1 MSFIIKAVKQRK
13 MKTKN
18 KIIIFLLI
26 FFFIIVSIIIGRAF
40 INLKIN
46 KAIKIAMNRPINI
59 ISYTVKE
66 SDFYQSIDTFGTAI
80 ANKSFSIRI
89 KKENVIKSIDFD
101 KQQIIKK
108 GTIIATLKDRDIIAP
123 FEGRLGKREITP
135 GILGNNDSIIA
146 TLDDSTK
153 LKVDIKLPENYVGIL
168 KNGLKVQA
176 SSDAF
181 DKIFNG
187 EIKTV
192 SSRVD
197 PTSRSILAQIEIL
210 NPNLEL
216 IPGILLNIK
225 VIHDEKSSL
234 SIPEE
239 SLVIQGNSKFVYLI
253 ENNVLKRQNIKIGLR
268 NFGKVEVLSGLMI
281 NDKIVAE
288 GTNKVRNKAKVKIKK

>member
-1 MSFIIKAVKQRK
+1 

-18 KIIIFLLI
+18 KIIVFLSI
-26 FFFIIVSIIIGRAF
+26 FFLIIVSIIIGRAF
-40 INLKIN
+40 INSKIDD
-46 KAIKIAMNRPINI
+46 AIKKARNRPIEVV
-59 ISYTVKE
+59 SYTVKE
-66 SDFYQSIDTFGTAI
+66 SDFYQSIETFGTAI

-89 KKENVIKSIDFD
+89 KKENIIKSIDFN

-108 GTIIATLKDRDIIAP
+108 GTIIASLKDRNIIAP

-135 GILGNNDSIIA
+135 GILGNNNSIIA

-176 SSDAF
+176 TSDAF
-181 DKIFNG
+181 NKIFTG

-225 VIHDEKSSL
+225 VIYDERDSI

-239 SLVIQGNSKFVYLI
+239 SLIIQGDNKFVYLI
-253 ENNVLKRQNIKIGLR
+253 DNNVLNRKNVKVGLR
-268 NFGKVEVLSGLMI
+268 NFGKVEILSGLEI
-281 NDKIVAE
+281 GDNIVAE

>member
-1 MSFIIKAVKQRK
+1 

-18 KIIIFLLI
+18 KIIVFLSI
-26 FFFIIVSIIIGRAF
+26 FFLIIASIIIGRAF
-40 INLKIN
+40 INSKIDD
-46 KAIKIAMNRPINI
+46 AIKKARNRPIEVV
-59 ISYTVKE
+59 SYTVKE
-66 SDFYQSIDTFGTAI
+66 SDFYQSIETFGTAI

-89 KKENVIKSIDFD
+89 KKENIIKSIDFN

-108 GTIIATLKDRDIIAP
+108 GTIIASLKDRNIIAP

-135 GILGNNDSIIA
+135 GILGNNNSIIA

-176 SSDAF
+176 TSDAF
-181 DKIFNG
+181 NKIFTG
-187 EIKTV
+187 EVKTV

-225 VIHDEKSSL
+225 VIYDERESI

-239 SLVIQGNSKFVYLI
+239 SLIIQGDNKFVYLI
-253 ENNVLKRQNIKIGLR
+253 DNNVLNRKNVKVGLR
-268 NFGKVEVLSGLMI
+268 NFGKVEILSGLEI
-281 NDKIVAE
+281 GDNIVAE

>member
-1 MSFIIKAVKQRK
+1 

-18 KIIIFLLI
+18 KIIVFLSI
-26 FFFIIVSIIIGRAF
+26 FFLIIASIIIGRAF
-40 INLKIN
+40 INSKIDD
-46 KAIKIAMNRPINI
+46 AIKKASNRPIEVV
-59 ISYTVKE
+59 SYTVKE
-66 SDFYQSIDTFGTAI
+66 SDFYQSIETFGTAI

-89 KKENVIKSIDFD
+89 KKENIIKSIDFN

-108 GTIIATLKDRDIIAP
+108 GTIIASLKDRNIIAP

-135 GILGNNDSIIA
+135 GILGNNNSIIA

-176 SSDAF
+176 TSDAF
-181 DKIFNG
+181 NKIFTG
-187 EIKTV
+187 EVKTV

-225 VIHDEKSSL
+225 VIFDERDSL

-239 SLVIQGNSKFVYLI
+239 SLIIQGDNKFVYLI
-253 ENNVLKRQNIKIGLR
+253 ENNILKRKNVKIGLR
-268 NFGKVEVLSGLMI
+268 NFGKVEILSGLEI
-281 NDKIVAE
+281 GDNIVAE

>member
-1 MSFIIKAVKQRK
+1 

-18 KIIIFLLI
+18 KIIVFLSI
-26 FFFIIVSIIIGRAF
+26 FFLIIASIIIGRAF
-40 INLKIN
+40 INSKIDD
-46 KAIKIAMNRPINI
+46 AIKKARNRPIEVV
-59 ISYTVKE
+59 SYTVKE
-66 SDFYQSIDTFGTAI
+66 SDFYQSIETFGTAI

-89 KKENVIKSIDFD
+89 KKENIIKSIDFN

-108 GTIIATLKDRDIIAP
+108 GTIIASLKDRNIIAP

-135 GILGNNDSIIA
+135 GILGNNNSIIA

-176 SSDAF
+176 TSDAF
-181 DKIFNG
+181 NKIFTG
-187 EIKTV
+187 EVKTV

-225 VIHDEKSSL
+225 VIYDERDSI

-239 SLVIQGNSKFVYLI
+239 SLIIQGDNKFVYLI
-253 ENNVLKRQNIKIGLR
+253 DNNILKRKNVKVGLR
-268 NFGKVEVLSGLMI
+268 NFGKVEILSGLEI
-281 NDKIVAE
+281 GDNIVAE

>member
-1 MSFIIKAVKQRK
+1 

-18 KIIIFLLI
+18 KIIVFLSIFSLI
-26 FFFIIVSIIIGRAF
+26 IASIIIGRAF
-40 INLKIN
+40 INSKIDD
-46 KAIKIAMNRPINI
+46 AIKKARNRPIEVV
-59 ISYTVKE
+59 SYTVKE
-66 SDFYQSIDTFGTAI
+66 SDFYQSIETFGTAI

-89 KKENVIKSIDFD
+89 KKENIIKSIDFN

-108 GTIIATLKDRDIIAP
+108 GTIIASLKDRNIIAP

-135 GILGNNDSIIA
+135 GILGNNNSIIA

-176 SSDAF
+176 TSDAF
-181 DKIFNG
+181 NKIFTG
-187 EIKTV
+187 EVKTV

-225 VIHDEKSSL
+225 VIYDERDSI

-239 SLVIQGNSKFVYLI
+239 SLIIQGDNKFVYLI
-253 ENNVLKRQNIKIGLR
+253 DNNILKRKNVKVGLR
-268 NFGKVEVLSGLMI
+268 NFGKVEILSGLEI
-281 NDKIVAE
+281 GDNIVAE

>member
-1 MSFIIKAVKQRK
+1 M
-13 MKTKN
+13 
-18 KIIIFLLI
+18 
-26 FFFIIVSIIIGRAF
+26 
-40 INLKIN
+40 
-46 KAIKIAMNRPINI
+46 

-66 SDFYQSIDTFGTAI
+66 SDFYQSIETFGTAI

-89 KKENVIKSIDFD
+89 KKENIIKSIDFN

-108 GTIIATLKDRDIIAP
+108 GTIIASLKDRNIIAP

-135 GILGNNDSIIA
+135 GILGNNNSIIA

-176 SSDAF
+176 TSDAF
-181 DKIFNG
+181 NKIFTG

-225 VIHDEKSSL
+225 VIYDERDSI

-239 SLVIQGNSKFVYLI
+239 SLIIQGDNKFVYLI
-253 ENNVLKRQNIKIGLR
+253 DNNVLIRKNVKVGLR
-268 NFGKVEVLSGLMI
+268 NFGKVEILSGLEI
-281 NDKIVAE
+281 GDNIVAE
-288 GTNKVRNKAKVKIKK
+288 GTNKVRNKVKVKIKK

>member
-1 MSFIIKAVKQRK
+1 

-18 KIIIFLLI
+18 KIIVFLSI
-26 FFFIIVSIIIGRAF
+26 FFLIIASIIIGRAF
-40 INLKIN
+40 INSKIDD
-46 KAIKIAMNRPINI
+46 AIKKASNRPIEVV
-59 ISYTVKE
+59 SYTVKE
-66 SDFYQSIDTFGTAI
+66 SNFYQSIETFGTAI

-89 KKENVIKSIDFD
+89 KKENIIKSIDFN

-108 GTIIATLKDRDIIAP
+108 GTIIASLKDRNIIAP

-135 GILGNNDSIIA
+135 GILGNNNSIIA

-176 SSDAF
+176 TSDAF
-181 DKIFNG
+181 NKIFTG
-187 EIKTV
+187 EVKTV

-225 VIHDEKSSL
+225 VIYDERDSL

-239 SLVIQGNSKFVYLI
+239 SLIIQGDNKFVYLI
-253 ENNVLKRQNIKIGLR
+253 ENNILKRKNVKIGLR
-268 NFGKVEVLSGLMI
+268 NFGKVEILSGLEI
-281 NDKIVAE
+281 GDNIVAE

>member
-1 MSFIIKAVKQRK
+1 

-18 KIIIFLLI
+18 KIIVFLSI
-26 FFFIIVSIIIGRAF
+26 FFLIIASIIIGRAF
-40 INLKIN
+40 INSKIDD
-46 KAIKIAMNRPINI
+46 AIKKASNRPIEVV
-59 ISYTVKE
+59 SYTVKE
-66 SDFYQSIDTFGTAI
+66 SDFYQSIETFGTAI

-89 KKENVIKSIDFD
+89 KKENIIKSIDFN

-108 GTIIATLKDRDIIAP
+108 GTIIASLKDRNIIAP

-135 GILGNNDSIIA
+135 GILGNNNSIIA

-176 SSDAF
+176 TSDAF
-181 DKIFNG
+181 NKIFTG
-187 EIKTV
+187 EVKTV

-225 VIHDEKSSL
+225 VIFNERDSL

-239 SLVIQGNSKFVYLI
+239 SLIIQGDNKFVYLI
-253 ENNVLKRQNIKIGLR
+253 ENNILKRKNVKIGLR
-268 NFGKVEVLSGLMI
+268 NFGKVEILSGLEI
-281 NDKIVAE
+281 GDNIVAE
-288 GTNKVRNKAKVKIKK
+288 GTNKVRNKARVKIKK

>member
-1 MSFIIKAVKQRK
+1 

-18 KIIIFLLI
+18 KIIVFLSIFSLI
-26 FFFIIVSIIIGRAF
+26 IASIIIGRAF
-40 INLKIN
+40 INSKIDD
-46 KAIKIAMNRPINI
+46 AIKKARNRPIEVV
-59 ISYTVKE
+59 SYTVKE
-66 SDFYQSIDTFGTAI
+66 SDFYQSIETFGTAI

-89 KKENVIKSIDFD
+89 KKENIIKSIDFN

-108 GTIIATLKDRDIIAP
+108 GTIIASLKDRNIIAP

-135 GILGNNDSIIA
+135 GILGNNNSIIA

-176 SSDAF
+176 TSDAF
-181 DKIFNG
+181 NKIFTG
-187 EIKTV
+187 EVKTV

-225 VIHDEKSSL
+225 VIYDERDSI

-239 SLVIQGNSKFVYLI
+239 SLIIQGDNKFVYLI
-253 ENNVLKRQNIKIGLR
+253 DNNVLIRKNVKVGLR
-268 NFGKVEVLSGLMI
+268 NFGKVEILSGLEI
-281 NDKIVAE
+281 GDNIVAE

>member
-1 MSFIIKAVKQRK
+1 

-18 KIIIFLLI
+18 KIIVFLSI
-26 FFFIIVSIIIGRAF
+26 FFLIIASIIIGRAF
-40 INLKIN
+40 INSKIDD
-46 KAIKIAMNRPINI
+46 AIKKARNRPIEV

-66 SDFYQSIDTFGTAI
+66 SDFYQSIETFGTAI

-89 KKENVIKSIDFD
+89 KKENIIKSIDFN

-108 GTIIATLKDRDIIAP
+108 GTIIASLKDRNIIAP

-135 GILGNNDSIIA
+135 GILGNNNSIIA

-176 SSDAF
+176 TSDAF
-181 DKIFNG
+181 NKIFSG
-187 EIKTV
+187 EVKTV

-225 VIHDEKSSL
+225 VIYDERDSL

-239 SLVIQGNSKFVYLI
+239 SLIIQGDNKFVYLI
-253 ENNVLKRQNIKIGLR
+253 ENNVLKRKNVKVGLR
-268 NFGKVEVLSGLMI
+268 NFGKIEILSGLEI
-281 NDKIVAE
+281 GDNIVAE

>member
-1 MSFIIKAVKQRK
+1 

-18 KIIIFLLI
+18 KIIVFLSI
-26 FFFIIVSIIIGRAF
+26 FFLIIASIIIGRAF
-40 INLKIN
+40 INSKIDD
-46 KAIKIAMNRPINI
+46 AIKKARNRPIEVV
-59 ISYTVKE
+59 SYTVKE
-66 SDFYQSIDTFGTAI
+66 SDFYQSIETFGTAI

-89 KKENVIKSIDFD
+89 KKENIIKSIDFN

-108 GTIIATLKDRDIIAP
+108 GTIIASLKDRNIIAP
-123 FEGRLGKREITP
+123 FDGRLGKREITP
-135 GILGNNDSIIA
+135 GILGNNNSIIA

-176 SSDAF
+176 TSDAF
-181 DKIFNG
+181 NKIFTG

-225 VIHDEKSSL
+225 VIYDERDSI

-239 SLVIQGNSKFVYLI
+239 SLIIQGDNKFVYLI
-253 ENNVLKRQNIKIGLR
+253 DNNVLIRKNVKVGLR
-268 NFGKVEVLSGLMI
+268 NFGKVEILSGLEI
-281 NDKIVAE
+281 GDNIVAE

>member
-1 MSFIIKAVKQRK
+1 

-18 KIIIFLLI
+18 KIIVFLSI
-26 FFFIIVSIIIGRAF
+26 FFLIIASIIIGRAF
-40 INLKIN
+40 INSKIDD
-46 KAIKIAMNRPINI
+46 AIKKARNRPIDVV
-59 ISYTVKE
+59 SYTVKE
-66 SDFYQSIDTFGTAI
+66 SDFYQSIETFGTAI

-89 KKENVIKSIDFD
+89 KKENIIKSIDFN

-108 GTIIATLKDRDIIAP
+108 GTIIASLKDRNIIAP

-135 GILGNNDSIIA
+135 GILGNNNSIIA

-176 SSDAF
+176 TSDAF
-181 DKIFNG
+181 NKIFTG
-187 EIKTV
+187 EVKTV

-225 VIHDEKSSL
+225 VIYDERDSI

-239 SLVIQGNSKFVYLI
+239 SLIIQGDNKFVYLI
-253 ENNVLKRQNIKIGLR
+253 DNNILKRKNVKVGLR
-268 NFGKVEVLSGLMI
+268 NFGKVEILSGLEI
-281 NDKIVAE
+281 GDNIVAE

>member
-1 MSFIIKAVKQRK
+1 

-18 KIIIFLLI
+18 KIIVFLSI
-26 FFFIIVSIIIGRAF
+26 FFLIIASIIIGRAF
-40 INLKIN
+40 INSKIDN
-46 KAIKIAMNRPINI
+46 AIKKARNRPIEV

-66 SDFYQSIDTFGTAI
+66 SDFYQSIETFGTAI

-89 KKENVIKSIDFD
+89 KKENIIKSIDFN

-108 GTIIATLKDRDIIAP
+108 GTIIASLKDRNIIAP

-135 GILGNNDSIIA
+135 GILGNNNSIIA

-176 SSDAF
+176 TSDAF
-181 DKIFNG
+181 NKIFTG
-187 EIKTV
+187 EVKTV

-225 VIHDEKSSL
+225 VIYDERDSM

-239 SLVIQGNSKFVYLI
+239 SLIIQGDNKFVYLI
-253 ENNVLKRQNIKIGLR
+253 DNNVLKRKNVKIGLR
-268 NFGKVEVLSGLMI
+268 NFGKVEILSGLEI
-281 NDKIVAE
+281 GDNIVAE

>member
-1 MSFIIKAVKQRK
+1 

-18 KIIIFLLI
+18 KIIVFLSI
-26 FFFIIVSIIIGRAF
+26 FFLIIASIIIGRAF
-40 INLKIN
+40 INSKIDD
-46 KAIKIAMNRPINI
+46 AIKKARNRPIEV

-66 SDFYQSIDTFGTAI
+66 SDFYQSIETFGTAI

-89 KKENVIKSIDFD
+89 KKENIIKSIDFN

-108 GTIIATLKDRDIIAP
+108 GTIIASLKDRNIIAP
-123 FEGRLGKREITP
+123 FDGRLGKREITP
-135 GILGNNDSIIA
+135 GILGNNNSIIA

-176 SSDAF
+176 TSDAF
-181 DKIFNG
+181 NKIFTG
-187 EIKTV
+187 EVKTV

-225 VIHDEKSSL
+225 VIYDERDSM

-239 SLVIQGNSKFVYLI
+239 SLIIQGDNKFVYLI
-253 ENNVLKRQNIKIGLR
+253 DNNVLKRKNVKIGLR
-268 NFGKVEVLSGLMI
+268 NFGNVELLSGLEI
-281 NDKIVAE
+281 GDNILAE

>member
-1 MSFIIKAVKQRK
+1 

-18 KIIIFLLI
+18 KIIVFLSISFLI
-26 FFFIIVSIIIGRAF
+26 IASIIIGRAF
-40 INLKIN
+40 INSKIDD
-46 KAIKIAMNRPINI
+46 AIKKARNRPIEV

-66 SDFYQSIDTFGTAI
+66 SNFFQSIETFGTAI

-89 KKENVIKSIDFD
+89 KKENIIKSIDFN

-108 GTIIATLKDRDIIAP
+108 GTIIASLKDRNIIAP

-135 GILGNNDSIIA
+135 GILGNNNSIIA

-176 SSDAF
+176 TSDAF
-181 DKIFNG
+181 NKMFTG
-187 EIKTV
+187 EVKTV

-225 VIHDEKSSL
+225 VIYDERNSL

-239 SLVIQGNSKFVYLI
+239 SLIIQGDNKFVYLI
-253 ENNVLKRQNIKIGLR
+253 DNNILKRKNVKIGLR
-268 NFGKVEVLSGLMI
+268 NFGKVEILSGLEI
-281 NDKIVAE
+281 GDNIVAE

>member
-1 MSFIIKAVKQRK
+1 

-18 KIIIFLLI
+18 KIIVFLSIFSLI
-26 FFFIIVSIIIGRAF
+26 IASIIIGRAF
-40 INLKIN
+40 INSKIDD
-46 KAIKIAMNRPINI
+46 AIKKARNRPIDVV
-59 ISYTVKE
+59 SYTVKE
-66 SDFYQSIDTFGTAI
+66 SDFYQSIETFGTAI

-89 KKENVIKSIDFD
+89 KKENIIKSIDFN

-108 GTIIATLKDRDIIAP
+108 GTIIASLKDRNIIAP

-135 GILGNNDSIIA
+135 GILGNNNSIIA

-176 SSDAF
+176 TSDAF
-181 DKIFNG
+181 NKIFTG

-225 VIHDEKSSL
+225 VIYDERDSI

-239 SLVIQGNSKFVYLI
+239 SLIIQGDNKFVYLI
-253 ENNVLKRQNIKIGLR
+253 DNNVLKRKNVRIGLR
-268 NFGKVEVLSGLMI
+268 NFGKVEILSGLEI
-281 NDKIVAE
+281 GDNIVAE

>member
-1 MSFIIKAVKQRK
+1 

-18 KIIIFLLI
+18 KIIVFLSIFSLI
-26 FFFIIVSIIIGRAF
+26 IASIIIGRAF
-40 INLKIN
+40 INSKIDD
-46 KAIKIAMNRPINI
+46 AIKKARNRPIEVV
-59 ISYTVKE
+59 SYTVKE
-66 SDFYQSIDTFGTAI
+66 SDFYQSIETFGTAI

-89 KKENVIKSIDFD
+89 KKENIIKSIDFN

-108 GTIIATLKDRDIIAP
+108 GTIIASLKDRNIIAP

-135 GILGNNDSIIA
+135 GILGNNNSIIA

-176 SSDAF
+176 TSDAF
-181 DKIFNG
+181 NKIFTG

-225 VIHDEKSSL
+225 VIYDERDSI

-239 SLVIQGNSKFVYLI
+239 SLIIQGDNKFVYLI
-253 ENNVLKRQNIKIGLR
+253 DNNILKRKNVKVGLR
-268 NFGKVEVLSGLMI
+268 NFGKVEILSGLEI
-281 NDKIVAE
+281 GDNIVAE

>member
-1 MSFIIKAVKQRK
+1 

-18 KIIIFLLI
+18 KIIVFLSI
-26 FFFIIVSIIIGRAF
+26 FFLIIASIIIGRAF
-40 INLKIN
+40 INSKIDD
-46 KAIKIAMNRPINI
+46 AIKKASNRPIEVV
-59 ISYTVKE
+59 SYTVKE
-66 SDFYQSIDTFGTAI
+66 SNFYQSIETFGTAI

-89 KKENVIKSIDFD
+89 KKENIIKSIDFN

-108 GTIIATLKDRDIIAP
+108 GTIIASLKDRNIIAP

-135 GILGNNDSIIA
+135 GILGNNNSIIA

-176 SSDAF
+176 TSDAF
-181 DKIFNG
+181 NKIFTG
-187 EIKTV
+187 EVKTV

-225 VIHDEKSSL
+225 VIFDERDSL

-239 SLVIQGNSKFVYLI
+239 SLIIQGDNKFVYLI
-253 ENNVLKRQNIKIGLR
+253 DNNVLKRKNVKIGLR
-268 NFGKVEVLSGLMI
+268 NFGKVEILSGLEI
-281 NDKIVAE
+281 GDNIVAE

>member
-1 MSFIIKAVKQRK
+1 

-18 KIIIFLLI
+18 KIIVFLSISFLI
-26 FFFIIVSIIIGRAF
+26 IASIIIGRAF
-40 INLKIN
+40 INSKIDD
-46 KAIKIAMNRPINI
+46 AIKKARNRPIEV

-66 SDFYQSIDTFGTAI
+66 SDFYQSIETFGTAI

-89 KKENVIKSIDFD
+89 KKENIIKSIDFN

-108 GTIIATLKDRDIIAP
+108 GTIIASLKDRNIIAP
-123 FEGRLGKREITP
+123 FDGRLGKREITP
-135 GILGNNDSIIA
+135 GILGNNNSIIA

-176 SSDAF
+176 TSDAF
-181 DKIFNG
+181 NKIFTG
-187 EIKTV
+187 EVKTV

-225 VIHDEKSSL
+225 VIYDERDSM

-239 SLVIQGNSKFVYLI
+239 SLIIQGDNKFVYLI
-253 ENNVLKRQNIKIGLR
+253 DNNVLKRKNVKIGLR
-268 NFGKVEVLSGLMI
+268 NFGKVEILSGLEI
-281 NDKIVAE
+281 GDNIVAE

>member
-1 MSFIIKAVKQRK
+1 

-18 KIIIFLLI
+18 KIIVFLSIFSLI
-26 FFFIIVSIIIGRAF
+26 IASIIIGRAF
-40 INLKIN
+40 INSKIDD
-46 KAIKIAMNRPINI
+46 AIKKARNRPIDVV
-59 ISYTVKE
+59 SYTVKK
-66 SDFYQSIDTFGTAI
+66 SDFYQSIETFGTAI

-89 KKENVIKSIDFD
+89 KKENIIKSIDFN

-108 GTIIATLKDRDIIAP
+108 GTIIASLKDRNIIAP

-135 GILGNNDSIIA
+135 GILGNNNSIIA

-176 SSDAF
+176 TSDAF
-181 DKIFNG
+181 NKIFTG
-187 EIKTV
+187 EVKTV

-225 VIHDEKSSL
+225 VIYDERDSI

-239 SLVIQGNSKFVYLI
+239 SLIIQGDNKFVYLI
-253 ENNVLKRQNIKIGLR
+253 DNNILKRKNVKVGLR
-268 NFGKVEVLSGLMI
+268 NFGKVEILSGLEI
-281 NDKIVAE
+281 GDNIVAE

>member
-1 MSFIIKAVKQRK
+1 

-18 KIIIFLLI
+18 KIIVFLSI
-26 FFFIIVSIIIGRAF
+26 FFLIIASIIIGRAF
-40 INLKIN
+40 INSKIDD
-46 KAIKIAMNRPINI
+46 AIKKARNRPIDVV
-59 ISYTVKE
+59 SYTVKE
-66 SDFYQSIDTFGTAI
+66 SDFYQSIETFGTAI

-89 KKENVIKSIDFD
+89 KKENIKKSIDFN

-108 GTIIATLKDRDIIAP
+108 GTIIASLKDRNIIAP

-135 GILGNNDSIIA
+135 GILGNNNSIIA

-176 SSDAF
+176 TSDAF
-181 DKIFNG
+181 NKIFTG

-225 VIHDEKSSL
+225 VIYDERDSI

-239 SLVIQGNSKFVYLI
+239 SLIIQGDNKFVYLI
-253 ENNVLKRQNIKIGLR
+253 DNNVLIRKNVKVGLR
-268 NFGKVEVLSGLMI
+268 NFGKVEILSGLEI
-281 NDKIVAE
+281 GDNIVAE

>member
-1 MSFIIKAVKQRK
+1 

-18 KIIIFLLI
+18 KIIVFLSI
-26 FFFIIVSIIIGRAF
+26 FFLIIASIIIGRAF
-40 INLKIN
+40 INSKIDD
-46 KAIKIAMNRPINI
+46 AIKKARNRPIEVV
-59 ISYTVKE
+59 SYTVKE
-66 SDFYQSIDTFGTAI
+66 SDFYQSIETFGTAI
-80 ANKSFSIRI
+80 ANKSFSFRI
-89 KKENVIKSIDFD
+89 KKENIIKSIDFN

-108 GTIIATLKDRDIIAP
+108 GTIIASLKDRNIIAP

-135 GILGNNDSIIA
+135 GILGNNNSIIA

-176 SSDAF
+176 TSDAF
-181 DKIFNG
+181 NKIFTG
-187 EIKTV
+187 EVKTV

-225 VIHDEKSSL
+225 VIYDERDSI

-239 SLVIQGNSKFVYLI
+239 SLIIQGDNKFVYLI
-253 ENNVLKRQNIKIGLR
+253 DNNILKRKNVKVGLR
-268 NFGKVEVLSGLMI
+268 NFGKVEILSGLEI
-281 NDKIVAE
+281 GDNIVAE

>member
-1 MSFIIKAVKQRK
+1 

-18 KIIIFLLI
+18 KIIVFLSI
-26 FFFIIVSIIIGRAF
+26 FFLIIASIIIGRAF
-40 INLKIN
+40 INSKIDD
-46 KAIKIAMNRPINI
+46 AIKKARNRPIEV

-66 SDFYQSIDTFGTAI
+66 SNFFQSIETFGTAI

-89 KKENVIKSIDFD
+89 KKENIIKSIDFN

-108 GTIIATLKDRDIIAP
+108 GTIIASLKDRNIIAP

-135 GILGNNDSIIA
+135 GILGNNNSIIA

-176 SSDAF
+176 TSDAF
-181 DKIFNG
+181 NKMFTG
-187 EIKTV
+187 EVKTV

-225 VIHDEKSSL
+225 VIYDERNSL

-239 SLVIQGNSKFVYLI
+239 SLIIQGDNKFVYLI
-253 ENNVLKRQNIKIGLR
+253 DNNILKRKNVKIGLR
-268 NFGKVEVLSGLMI
+268 NFGKVEILSGLEI
-281 NDKIVAE
+281 GDNIVAE

>member
-1 MSFIIKAVKQRK
+1 

-18 KIIIFLLI
+18 KIIVFLSI
-26 FFFIIVSIIIGRAF
+26 FFLIIASIIIGRAF
-40 INLKIN
+40 INSKIDD
-46 KAIKIAMNRPINI
+46 AIKKARNRPIEV

-66 SDFYQSIDTFGTAI
+66 SDFYQSIETFGTAI

-89 KKENVIKSIDFD
+89 KKENIIKSIDFN

-108 GTIIATLKDRDIIAP
+108 GTIIASLKDRNIIAP
-123 FEGRLGKREITP
+123 FDGRLGKREITP
-135 GILGNNDSIIA
+135 GILGNNNSIIA

-176 SSDAF
+176 TSDAF
-181 DKIFNG
+181 NKTFTG
-187 EIKTV
+187 EVKTV

-225 VIHDEKSSL
+225 VIYDERDSM

-239 SLVIQGNSKFVYLI
+239 SLIIQGDNKFVYLI
-253 ENNVLKRQNIKIGLR
+253 DNNVLKRKNVRIGLR
-268 NFGKVEVLSGLMI
+268 NFGKVEILSGLEI
-281 NDKIVAE
+281 GDNIVAE

>member
-1 MSFIIKAVKQRK
+1 

-18 KIIIFLLI
+18 KIIVFLSI
-26 FFFIIVSIIIGRAF
+26 FFLIIASIIIGRAF
-40 INLKIN
+40 INSKIDD
-46 KAIKIAMNRPINI
+46 AIKKARKRPIEVV
-59 ISYTVKE
+59 SYTVKE
-66 SDFYQSIDTFGTAI
+66 SDFYQSIETFGTAI

-89 KKENVIKSIDFD
+89 KKENIIKSIDFN

-108 GTIIATLKDRDIIAP
+108 GTIIASLKDRNIIAP

-135 GILGNNDSIIA
+135 GILGNNNSIIA

-176 SSDAF
+176 TSDAF
-181 DKIFNG
+181 NKIFTG
-187 EIKTV
+187 EVKTV

-225 VIHDEKSSL
+225 VIYDERDSM

-239 SLVIQGNSKFVYLI
+239 SLIIQGDNKFVYLI
-253 ENNVLKRQNIKIGLR
+253 DNNVLKRKNVKIGLR
-268 NFGKVEVLSGLMI
+268 NFGKVEILSGLEI
-281 NDKIVAE
+281 GDNIVAE

>member
-1 MSFIIKAVKQRK
+1 

-18 KIIIFLLI
+18 KIIVFLSI
-26 FFFIIVSIIIGRAF
+26 FFLIIASIIIGRAF
-40 INLKIN
+40 INSKIDD
-46 KAIKIAMNRPINI
+46 AIKKSRNRPIEV

-66 SDFYQSIDTFGTAI
+66 SNFFQSIETFGTAI

-89 KKENVIKSIDFD
+89 KKENIIKSIDFN

-108 GTIIATLKDRDIIAP
+108 GTIIASLKDRNIIAP

-135 GILGNNDSIIA
+135 GILGNNNSIIA

-176 SSDAF
+176 TSDAF
-181 DKIFNG
+181 NKMFTG
-187 EIKTV
+187 EVKTV

-225 VIHDEKSSL
+225 VIYDERNSL

-239 SLVIQGNSKFVYLI
+239 SLIIQGDNKFVYLI
-253 ENNVLKRQNIKIGLR
+253 DNNILKRKNVKIGLR
-268 NFGKVEVLSGLMI
+268 NFGKVEILSGLEI
-281 NDKIVAE
+281 GDNIVAE

>member
-1 MSFIIKAVKQRK
+1 

-18 KIIIFLLI
+18 KIIVFLSI
-26 FFFIIVSIIIGRAF
+26 FFLIITSVIIGRAF
-40 INLKIN
+40 INSKIDD
-46 KAIKIAMNRPINI
+46 AIKKARNRPIDVV
-59 ISYTVKE
+59 SYAVQE
-66 SDFYQSIDTFGTAI
+66 SGFYQSIETFGTAI

-89 KKENVIKSIDFD
+89 KKENIIRSIDFN

-108 GTIIATLKDRDIIAP
+108 GTIIASLRDRNIIAP

-135 GILGNNDSIIA
+135 GILGNNNSIIA

-176 SSDAF
+176 TSDAF
-181 DKIFNG
+181 NKIFTG
-187 EIKTV
+187 EVKTV

-225 VIHDEKSSL
+225 VIYDERDSL

-239 SLVIQGNSKFVYLI
+239 SLIIQGDNKFVYLI
-253 ENNVLKRQNIKIGLR
+253 DNNVLKRKNVKIGLR
-268 NFGKVEVLSGLMI
+268 NFGKVEILSGLKI
-281 NDKIVAE
+281 GDNIVAE
-288 GTNKVRNKAKVKIKK
+288 GTNKVRNNAKVKVKK

>member
-1 MSFIIKAVKQRK
+1 

-18 KIIIFLLI
+18 KIIVFLSI
-26 FFFIIVSIIIGRAF
+26 FFLIIVSIIIGRAF
-40 INLKIN
+40 INSKIDD
-46 KAIKIAMNRPINI
+46 AIKKARNRPIEVV
-59 ISYTVKE
+59 SYTVKE
-66 SDFYQSIDTFGTAI
+66 SDFYQSIETFGTAI

-89 KKENVIKSIDFD
+89 KKENIIKSIDFN

-108 GTIIATLKDRDIIAP
+108 GTIIASLKDRNIIAP

-135 GILGNNDSIIA
+135 GILGNNNSIIA

-176 SSDAF
+176 TSDAF
-181 DKIFNG
+181 NKIFTG
-187 EIKTV
+187 EVKTV

-225 VIHDEKSSL
+225 VIYDERSSL

-239 SLVIQGNSKFVYLI
+239 SLIIQGDNKFVYLI
-253 ENNVLKRQNIKIGLR
+253 DKNVLKRKNVKIGLR
-268 NFGKVEVLSGLMI
+268 NFGKVEILSGLEI
-281 NDKIVAE
+281 GDNIVAE

>member
-1 MSFIIKAVKQRK
+1 

-18 KIIIFLLI
+18 KIIVFLSI
-26 FFFIIVSIIIGRAF
+26 FFLIIASIIIGRAF
-40 INLKIN
+40 INSKIDD
-46 KAIKIAMNRPINI
+46 AIKKARNRPIEV

-66 SDFYQSIDTFGTAI
+66 SDFYQSIETFGTAI

-89 KKENVIKSIDFD
+89 KKENIIKSIDFN

-108 GTIIATLKDRDIIAP
+108 GTIIASLKDRNIIAP

-135 GILGNNDSIIA
+135 GILGNNNSIIA

-176 SSDAF
+176 TSDAF
-181 DKIFNG
+181 NKIFTG
-187 EIKTV
+187 EVKTV

-225 VIHDEKSSL
+225 VIYDERDSM

-239 SLVIQGNSKFVYLI
+239 SLIIQGDNKFVYLI
-253 ENNVLKRQNIKIGLR
+253 DNNVLKRKNVKIGLR
-268 NFGKVEVLSGLMI
+268 NFGKVEILSGLEI
-281 NDKIVAE
+281 GDNIVAE

>member
-1 MSFIIKAVKQRK
+1 

-18 KIIIFLLI
+18 KIIVFLSIFSLI
-26 FFFIIVSIIIGRAF
+26 IASIIIGRAF
-40 INLKIN
+40 INSKIDD
-46 KAIKIAMNRPINI
+46 AIKKARNRPIDVV
-59 ISYTVKE
+59 SYTVKE
-66 SDFYQSIDTFGTAI
+66 SDFYQSIETFGTAI

-89 KKENVIKSIDFD
+89 KKENIIKSIDFN

-108 GTIIATLKDRDIIAP
+108 GTIIASLKDRNIIAP

-135 GILGNNDSIIA
+135 GILGNNNSIIA

-176 SSDAF
+176 TSDAF
-181 DKIFNG
+181 NKIFTG

-225 VIHDEKSSL
+225 VIYDERDSI

-239 SLVIQGNSKFVYLI
+239 SLIIQGDNKFVYLI
-253 ENNVLKRQNIKIGLR
+253 DNNVLIRKNVKVGLR
-268 NFGKVEVLSGLMI
+268 NFGKVEILSGLEI
-281 NDKIVAE
+281 GDNIVAE

>member
-1 MSFIIKAVKQRK
+1 

-18 KIIIFLLI
+18 KIIVFLSIFSLI
-26 FFFIIVSIIIGRAF
+26 IASIIIGRAF
-40 INLKIN
+40 INSKIDD
-46 KAIKIAMNRPINI
+46 AIKKARNMPIDVV
-59 ISYTVKE
+59 SYTVKE
-66 SDFYQSIDTFGTAI
+66 SDFYQSIETFGTAI

-89 KKENVIKSIDFD
+89 KKENIIKSIDFN

-108 GTIIATLKDRDIIAP
+108 GTIIASLKDRNIIAP

-135 GILGNNDSIIA
+135 GILGNNNSIIA

-176 SSDAF
+176 TSDAF
-181 DKIFNG
+181 NKIFTG

-225 VIHDEKSSL
+225 VIYDERDSI

-239 SLVIQGNSKFVYLI
+239 SLIIQGDNKFVYLI
-253 ENNVLKRQNIKIGLR
+253 DNNVLIRKNVKVGLR
-268 NFGKVEVLSGLMI
+268 NFGKVEILSGLEI
-281 NDKIVAE
+281 GDNIVAE

>member
-1 MSFIIKAVKQRK
+1 

-18 KIIIFLLI
+18 KIIVFLSI
-26 FFFIIVSIIIGRAF
+26 FFLIIASIIIGRAF
-40 INLKIN
+40 INSKIDD
-46 KAIKIAMNRPINI
+46 AIKKASNRPIEVV
-59 ISYTVKE
+59 SYTVKV
-66 SDFYQSIDTFGTAI
+66 SNFYQSIETFGTAI

-89 KKENVIKSIDFD
+89 KKENIIKSIDFN

-108 GTIIATLKDRDIIAP
+108 GTIIASLKDRNIIAP

-135 GILGNNDSIIA
+135 GILGNNNSIIA

-176 SSDAF
+176 TSDAF
-181 DKIFNG
+181 NKIFTG
-187 EIKTV
+187 EVKTV

-225 VIHDEKSSL
+225 VIFDERDSL

-239 SLVIQGNSKFVYLI
+239 SLIIQGDNKFVYLI
-253 ENNVLKRQNIKIGLR
+253 DNNVLKRKNVKIGLR
-268 NFGKVEVLSGLMI
+268 NFGKVEILSGLEI
-281 NDKIVAE
+281 GDNIVAE

>member
-1 MSFIIKAVKQRK
+1 

-18 KIIIFLLI
+18 KIIVFLSI
-26 FFFIIVSIIIGRAF
+26 FFLIIASIIIGRAF
-40 INLKIN
+40 INSKIDD
-46 KAIKIAMNRPINI
+46 AIKKARNRPIEV

-66 SDFYQSIDTFGTAI
+66 SNFYQSIETFGTAI

-89 KKENVIKSIDFD
+89 KKENIIKSIDFN

-108 GTIIATLKDRDIIAP
+108 GTIIASLKDRNIIAP
-123 FEGRLGKREITP
+123 FDGRLGKREITP
-135 GILGNNDSIIA
+135 GILGNNNSIIA

-176 SSDAF
+176 TSDAF
-181 DKIFNG
+181 NKIFTG
-187 EIKTV
+187 EVKTI

-225 VIHDEKSSL
+225 VIYDERDSM

-239 SLVIQGNSKFVYLI
+239 SLIIQGDNKFVYLI
-253 ENNVLKRQNIKIGLR
+253 DNNILKRKNVKIGLR
-268 NFGKVEVLSGLMI
+268 NFGKVEILSGLEI
-281 NDKIVAE
+281 GDNIVAE